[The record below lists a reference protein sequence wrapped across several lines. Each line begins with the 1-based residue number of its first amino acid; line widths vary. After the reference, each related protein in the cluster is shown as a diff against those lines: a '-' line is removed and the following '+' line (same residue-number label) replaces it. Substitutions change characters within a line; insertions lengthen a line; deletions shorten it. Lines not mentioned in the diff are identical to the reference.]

1 MQEMYKDGSAGELE
15 PFNEKKLKK
24 MLEKEGVVS
33 VNVVDLKEGMRIK
46 LGKTTYKI
54 TRIRKDGRI
63 SLSPK
68 NVEE

>member
-1 MQEMYKDGSAGELE
+1 MQEIYTDGSAGPLE
-15 PFNEKKLKK
+15 PFDEKKMKK
-24 MLEKEGVVS
+24 MLKKAGVES

-68 NVEE
+68 NVED